1 MHISTTKLAFPVLT
15 PQQCWRGLVCIAL
28 CLFLAACGF
37 RLKGVS
43 PLPFDTLYTNI
54 NENSEFGS
62 NLLRAIAASS
72 PGIRFVNTPADAE
85 ARLTQLQNT
94 KSLRELSINAEGQVE
109 EYELNL
115 EFVFQLT
122 DNQGHMVLPPTALR
136 STRELPYDPTVVQAK
151 EGEITMVFREMQ
163 QSLVSQIVRRL
174 SSPEVTEAFENS
186 ASLPVDE
193 SLLKPQAEPTP
204 GTTTQTPE
212 MGPMS
217 PRSVP
222 QINLDGSSY

>member
-1 MHISTTKLAFPVLT
+1 MHIFTTKFAFPALT
-15 PQQCWRGLVCIAL
+15 PQQYWRGLVCIAL
-28 CLFLAACGF
+28 CLFVAACGF

-62 NLLRAIAASS
+62 SLLRAIAASS
-72 PGIRFVNTPADAE
+72 PGIRFVSTPADAE

-94 KSLRELSINAEGQVE
+94 QSLRELSINAEGQVE

-115 EFVFQLT
+115 EFIFQLS
-122 DNQGHMVLPPTALR
+122 DNKGHIVLPPTVLR

-174 SSPEVTEAFENS
+174 SAPEVAEAYENA

-193 SLLKPQAEPTP
+193 DLPNPQAEPAP
-204 GTTTQTPE
+204 GTEKPQPGME
-212 MGPMS
+212 PMS
-217 PRSVP
+217 PRSLP
-222 QINLDGSSY
+222 QINPYGSSY

>member
-1 MHISTTKLAFPVLT
+1 MTKLAPSALA
-15 PQQCWRGLVCIAL
+15 PQYCWRGLVCIAL
-28 CLFLAACGF
+28 CLVLTACGF

-72 PGIRFVNTPADAE
+72 PGIRFVDTPADAE
-85 ARLTQLQNT
+85 ARLTQLQNNR
-94 KSLRELSINAEGQVE
+94 SLRELSINAEGQVE

-115 EFVFQLT
+115 VFTFQLT
-122 DNQGHMVLPPTALR
+122 DNQGRIVLPPTVLR

-174 SSPEVTEAFENS
+174 SSPEVNTAFEN
-186 ASLPVDE
+186 AESLPVDE
-193 SLLKPQAEPTP
+193 SLLAPPAES
-204 GTTTQTPE
+204 TTDATTSVPK

-217 PRSVP
+217 PRSAP